1 MSAAFTREEARK
13 MQARAAKSTIRFN
26 SLQNSGELKRKDS
39 GLVTQLQD
47 IMERSEHK
55 IGSKQPKSKAH
66 IKEQTQNYRTVL
78 DA

>member
-1 MSAAFTREEARK
+1 

-26 SLQNSGELKRKDS
+26 SMQHSGELTRKDS

-55 IGSKQPKSKAH
+55 IGSKQPKSKAY
-66 IKEQTQNYRTVL
+66 IKEQTQNYRKVL